1 MTHFLHRIPMS
12 RKFLLALAL
21 PILVIAW
28 LATSGILER
37 QQLAADMAE
46 VEQMTRFSNRAGDL
60 VHELQVERG
69 LSSGYLSSKGEAFG
83 ERLAEQRRQA
93 DGRLKAFRTAW
104 TAVDTDGDP
113 RLAELGQTIGAALDE
128 LPSMREAIDAQEIK
142 PVESL
147 DYYSSLN
154 GALLE
159 MAGRLTARV
168 EAGELSRDLGAYAAL
183 KELKE
188 TAGIERAMLAGAFSA
203 NRMAPQA
210 YYAFMELLGEASA
223 FEESFRML
231 ASPAMIERY
240 RNATAEH
247 EDAGRLTMMRQIAVN
262 QGINGGYGI
271 DAARWF
277 DAQTAKI
284 ERLKGVEEA
293 MASGVLADA
302 ESLAAGARNELWRFV
317 VFAVLAVVV
326 ALVLAMLL
334 VRSIVVPLRHALQ
347 QIAERDGD
355 LTQRLPVPGTDEL
368 SRFYAAF
375 NASTESMEALVASIQ
390 QGASGVTSASGEIAQ
405 GNEDLA
411 SRTEEQSSSLVETA
425 TSMEQITST
434 VRQSA
439 DNARE
444 ARGKTEQTAS
454 RADRASHVAAEAR
467 EAMREIHEANRQINA
482 IVEAIDGIAFQTNL
496 LALNASVEAARAGEH
511 GRGFAVVAGEVRKL
525 ASRSAEE
532 AERIRH
538 LIGDN
543 AQRVAKGDD
552 LVSQTH
558 DALAEITR
566 EVRQVADLVSDMS
579 AATEEQS
586 AGIEQVNQAVSQL
599 EQTTQENAALVEQVA
614 AASRSLDGQAGEMS
628 GLIGRFKVAT
638 ELYGR
643 SVTNLLPSA

>member
-1 MTHFLHRIPMS
+1 MS

-28 LATSGILER
+28 LAASGILER

-46 VEQMTRFSNRAGDL
+46 VEQMTHLANRVGDL

-69 LSSGYLSSKGEAFG
+69 LSSGYLSSDGESFG
-83 ERLAEQRRQA
+83 NRLAEQRGRA
-93 DGRLKAFRTAW
+93 DERLAAFRSSSSALD
-104 TAVDTDGDP
+104 AGGDP
-113 RLAELGQTIGAALDE
+113 RIAALSEGLDADLAELASRRA
-128 LPSMREAIDAQEIK
+128 AIDSLAIK
-142 PVESL
+142 PSESL
-147 DYYSSLN
+147 AYYSGLN
-154 GALLE
+154 GTLMEIAT
-159 MAGRLTARV
+159 RLTARV
-168 EAGELSRDLGAYAAL
+168 DAGTLSRDLSAYAAL
-183 KELKE
+183 MELKE
-188 TAGIERAMLAGAFSA
+188 TAGIERALLAGAFSA
-203 NRMAPQA
+203 NRMAPQT
-210 YYAFMELLGEASA
+210 YYAFMELLGQASA
-223 FEESFRML
+223 FEDSFL
-231 ASPAMIERY
+231 ALARPAMSERY
-240 RNATAEH
+240 QAATAEH

-262 QGINGGYGI
+262 QGVNGGYGL

-277 DAQTAKI
+277 DTQTAKI

-293 MASGVLADA
+293 MAAGVLADA
-302 ESLAAGARNELWRFV
+302 EALAADARGELWRFAL
-317 VFAVLAVVV
+317 FAGLAVGA
-326 ALVLAMLL
+326 ALLLAALL
-334 VRSIVVPLRHALQ
+334 VRSIVGPLQAALR

-405 GNEDLA
+405 GNQDLA

-444 ARGKTEQTAS
+444 AQRMSEATAS
-454 RADRASHVAAEAR
+454 RADQASQVAAQAR
-467 EAMREIHEANRQINA
+467 DAMREIHEANRQINA
-482 IVEAIDGIAFQTNL
+482 IVEAIDSIAFQTNL

-525 ASRSAEE
+525 ASRSADE
-532 AERIRH
+532 AEKIRR
-538 LIGDN
+538 LIDNN
-543 AQRVAKGDD
+543 AQRVAKGDG
-552 LVSQTH
+552 LVSETH
-558 DALAEITR
+558 DALAAITR

-579 AATEEQS
+579 AATTEQS
-586 AGIEQVNQAVSQL
+586 AGIEQINQAVAQL

-614 AASRSLDGQAGEMS
+614 AASRSLDDQAGEMS
-628 GLIGRFKVAT
+628 GLIGRFKVAA
-638 ELYGR
+638 ELYGGR
-643 SVTNLLPSA
+643 LKQLLPSS